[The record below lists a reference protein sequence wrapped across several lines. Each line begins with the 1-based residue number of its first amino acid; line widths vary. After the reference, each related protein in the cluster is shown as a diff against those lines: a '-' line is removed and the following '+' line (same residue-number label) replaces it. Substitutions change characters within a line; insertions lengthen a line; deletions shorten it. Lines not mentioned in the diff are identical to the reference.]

1 MSLPTDILV
10 EALRKHHKEYL
21 EEHGSDKGVW
31 NIFKSANISGAS
43 IGRIVSGITKIP
55 KMETWDALYLTAP
68 EIIPRPPWFADPVPP
83 VMKADLNNGQS
94 AANQGKESEHTTIP
108 LAKQKVS
115 AGNGHLIIETEKICD
130 LAFRRD
136 WLAKR
141 GGTYKKVVLPVS
153 GDSMEPV
160 IAHGDVVLVDQSE
173 DGKVIRNGQIY
184 VVNDVD
190 NGVFVKQ
197 VYQEKTGIQLVSY
210 NKEYPPCF
218 LPVPEGVVSPIIG
231 RVIWWAHAVDPD

>member
-1 MSLPTDILV
+1 MSLPTDVLV
-10 EALRKHHKEYL
+10 EALRKHHKEYI

-31 NIFKSANISGAS
+31 NIFKNANLSGAS

-55 KMETWDALYLTAP
+55 KMQTWTALYLCAP
-68 EIIPRPPWFADPVPP
+68 EIIPRPPWIADPMPP
-83 VMKADLNNGQS
+83 WMKVDLGNDQLTID
-94 AANQGKESEHTTIP
+94 QKQESEHTTIP

-141 GGTYKKVVLPVS
+141 GGPHKKVVLPVS

-160 IAHGDVVLVDQSE
+160 ISHGDVVLVDQSE
-173 DGKVIRNGQIY
+173 SGKVIHDGQVY
-184 VVNDVD
+184 VVNDPD

-197 VYQEKTGIQLVSY
+197 VYQEKTGLQLISF
-210 NKEYPPCF
+210 NQSHPPRF
-218 LPVPEGVVSPIIG
+218 LPVPEGDCSPIVG
-231 RVIWWAHAVDPD
+231 RVIWWAHSVDPD